1 MALTSLSA
9 ELAAACPDLR
19 DATETD
25 AVDEVRPSV
34 VAAPASTEETA
45 ALLRVAADRD
55 LAVVARGA
63 GTKLSW
69 ARPPSRLDVVLD
81 TRRMNRLIEHAA
93 GDLIAGAQAGLPLAE
108 FQAALSATRQ
118 RLAIDEMVPGTTVGG
133 LVATSPS
140 GPRRLAT
147 GSVRDLLI
155 GITVVRAD
163 GVVAKG
169 GGKVVKNVAGYDLGK
184 LITGSFG
191 TLAVVTEATFRLH
204 PIPAASRW
212 LTAPAESETQAGE
225 LVAAVLHSQVVPAAL
240 EVVWPMDGPGA
251 VTVLVEG
258 TAAGV
263 DARAEQVDALLG
275 GSAEA
280 VDEPAHLLAYPWQ
293 HAPGATALKL
303 TCQLSAVPDV
313 LGTAHSVG
321 VHVQG
326 SAGVGVLY
334 GYLPADTDPREVAAA
349 VEKLRATC
357 APGGGA
363 AVVLDA
369 PLAVKDAVDLW
380 GEVAGFDLM
389 RRVKDQFDPGRRL
402 APGRFVGGL

>member
-1 MALTSLSA
+1 MALTSLTA
-9 ELAAACPDLR
+9 DLAAACPDVR
-19 DATETD
+19 DATDAD
-25 AVDEVRPSV
+25 AVDGVRPSV
-34 VAAPASTEETA
+34 VAAPATTEETA
-45 ALLRVAADRD
+45 ALLRVAAERD
-55 LAVVARGA
+55 LAVVTRGA

-69 ARPPSRLDVVLD
+69 GRPPSRLDVVVD
-81 TRRMNRLIEHAA
+81 TRRMNRLVEHAA
-93 GDLIAGAQAGLPLAE
+93 GDLIAGAQTGLPLAE
-108 FQAALSATRQ
+108 FQSAVSATRQ
-118 RLAIDEMVPGTTVGG
+118 RLAIDEMVPGTTIGG

-184 LITGSFG
+184 LMTGSFG
-191 TLAVVTEATFRLH
+191 TLAIVTEATFRLH
-204 PIPAASRW
+204 PIPAADRW

-240 EVVWPMDGPGA
+240 EVEWPVDGPGA
-251 VTVLVEG
+251 VTVLIEG

-263 DARAEQVDALLG
+263 DARAEQVAALLG

-293 HAPGATALKL
+293 HSPGATALKL
-303 TCQLSAVPDV
+303 TCRLSAVSDV
-313 LGTAHSVG
+313 LAVARAAG

-326 SAGVGVLY
+326 SAGTGVLY
-334 GYLPADTDPREVAAA
+334 GYLPADTDPAVVATA
-349 VEKLRATC
+349 VEKLRATRVDR
-357 APGGGA
+357 GGA
-363 AVVLDA
+363 VVVVDG
-369 PLAVKDAVDLW
+369 PPAVKDAVDLW
-380 GEVAGFDLM
+380 GPVAGLDLM